1 VVLEVVHQQ
10 SMGAVQLQ
18 RYSRPVE
25 ELLVLS
31 EFVLGVL
38 MRLFLGLLL
47 LNLALLQSMA
57 FVVVLL

>member
-1 VVLEVVHQQ
+1 
-10 SMGAVQLQ
+10 
-18 RYSRPVE
+18 VE

-47 LNLALLQSMA
+47 LN
-57 FVVVLL
+57 